1 MTSLSFT
8 AHSYHLALFQS
19 KGLVTR
25 HLEEDRAE
33 VEHLQLSLLEE
44 QQRGRQ
50 QEAALEQRDRELA
63 QFKEVSRPRGPG
75 VCQYCI
81 IEMPFFLLF

>member
-1 MTSLSFT
+1 M
-8 AHSYHLALFQS
+8 
-19 KGLVTR
+19 TR

-63 QFKEVSRPRGPG
+63 QFKEVSRPRGSG